1 MSKIEFTSHQKQA
14 MATALQNYMEQ
25 ELDVEIGQFDADF
38 MLDFITAKFGPA
50 FYNQG
55 IKDAQAIMERKMM
68 DISDE
73 LYEIEQI
80 SDYQ

>member
-1 MSKIEFTSHQKQA
+1 MSKIEFTSQQKQA
-14 MATALQNYMEQ
+14 MATTLQSYLEQ

-38 MLDFITAKFGPA
+38 MLDFIIQKLGPA

-55 IKDAQAIMERKMM
+55 LKDAQAVMERKMM
-68 DISDE
+68 DIGDE

-80 SDYQ
+80 SEF

>member
-1 MSKIEFTSHQKQA
+1 MSKIEFTSQQKQA
-14 MATALQNYMEQ
+14 MATTLQSYLEQ

-38 MLDFITAKFGPA
+38 MLDFIIQKLGPA

-55 IKDAQAIMERKMM
+55 LKDAQAVMEQKMM
-68 DISDE
+68 DIGDE

-80 SDYQ
+80 SEF